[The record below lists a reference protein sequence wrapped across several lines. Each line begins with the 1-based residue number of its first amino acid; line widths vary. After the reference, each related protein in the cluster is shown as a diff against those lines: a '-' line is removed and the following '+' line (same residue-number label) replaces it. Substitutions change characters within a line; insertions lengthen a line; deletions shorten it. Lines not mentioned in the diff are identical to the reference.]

1 LASDD
6 RVSMIEFIAHPEIE
20 FRGGTVAF
28 GEARVV
34 APLKPP
40 TVYGLGLNYHATVRD
55 MGVQVPKAPYLFPK
69 LVSSLVGPTD
79 DIRYDPRVTRR
90 VDWEGELA
98 VVIGKQGRDVP
109 SHRALD
115 MVFGYTV
122 ANDVS
127 ARDLQEADGQWVR
140 GKGLD
145 TFCPLGPEVVTA
157 AEFGSPDDVRVCTWL
172 DDELVQDGRTS
183 DMIFSTAE
191 LISYLSRWF
200 TLQPGDVILTGTPAG
215 CGDFREPRRALGDGQ
230 TVRVEVEGI
239 GEIANPVVAREDALL
254 ACSLTE
260 AL

>member
-1 LASDD
+1 
-6 RVSMIEFIAHPEIE
+6 
-20 FRGGTVAF
+20 
-28 GEARVV
+28 
-34 APLKPP
+34 
-40 TVYGLGLNYHATVRD
+40 
-55 MGVQVPKAPYLFPK
+55 
-69 LVSSLVGPTD
+69 
-79 DIRYDPRVTRR
+79 
-90 VDWEGELA
+90 
-98 VVIGKQGRDVP
+98 
-109 SHRALD
+109 
-115 MVFGYTV
+115 
-122 ANDVS
+122 
-127 ARDLQEADGQWVR
+127 
-140 GKGLD
+140 
-145 TFCPLGPEVVTA
+145 VVTA